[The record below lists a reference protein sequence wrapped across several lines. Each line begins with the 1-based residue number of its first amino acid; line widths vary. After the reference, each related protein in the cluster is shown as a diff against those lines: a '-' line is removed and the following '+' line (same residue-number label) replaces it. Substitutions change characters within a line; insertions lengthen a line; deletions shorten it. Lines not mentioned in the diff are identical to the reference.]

1 MNKKE
6 QMRFKEFATDTAYR
20 CGWTFVQTLLACMT
34 FGQSILDIDWKS
46 GLFIALGSVVYVLL
60 KQMGV
65 WCYAHINNPEDMQKI
80 GANKENDDEA

>member
-1 MNKKE
+1 ME
-6 QMRFKEFATDTAYR
+6 FKAFAIDTGYR

-46 GLFIALGSVVYVLL
+46 ALFIALGSVVYVLL

-65 WCYAHINNPEDMQKI
+65 WCYAHIKDPDGLPGQLTSKED
-80 GANKENDDEA
+80 DDEA